1 MHNKGKYDGQFKILV
16 LGESGV
22 GKTSL
27 LMRYCDDDFSN
38 NHLPTIG
45 IDFKIK
51 NVSLNDKIY
60 KLQIWDTAGQERFR
74 VITKTYYRAACGII
88 LMFDVTDGNSF
99 NKIRLWMKQIEENAP
114 KSVSKIL
121 VGNKSDSTER
131 KISYEEGKIMA
142 NSFHMNF
149 YETSAKTNYNV
160 NESFNCLI
168 KSIIEDNDPS
178 VKSNK
183 KSGVSLYETE
193 KSEKNISKC
202 CK

>member
-1 MHNKGKYDGQFKILV
+1 MQNKGKYDGQFKILV

-51 NVSLNDKIY
+51 NISLNDKIY

-74 VITKTYYRAACGII
+74 VITKTYYRAACGIM
-88 LMFDVTDGNSF
+88 LTYDVTDENSF

-131 KISYEEGKIMA
+131 KISFEEGKVIA
-142 NSFHMNF
+142 NSYHMNF
-149 YETSAKTNYNV
+149 FETSAKTKYNV
-160 NESFNCLI
+160 NEAFNCLI
-168 KSIIEDNDPS
+168 KNIIEDGDGSPKS
-178 VKSNK
+178 VK
-183 KSGVSLYETE
+183 KSGLSLSETDKSGE
-193 KSEKNISKC
+193 KDSKC